1 MQAGAFGSFND
12 KTIVRY
18 SDEVHTVR
26 TDPFYT
32 EFKYEV
38 RTGPSAEDRSM
49 ESGAF
54 GINDGG
60 YHKWA
65 ATQAADKTDTG
76 PSYAEWRKQMESVR
90 KDTECF
96 FGRFKSRFR
105 MFKTPLTFHDKGD
118 IDNAFFT
125 CVALQ
130 NMLLEWDKTQGFFTT
145 WEVDAS
151 WGHFDDEDGTTVAC
165 SGVAPSSSGP
175 RGPAVGLSCPRPR
188 KISVPSGPW
197 ALRTIRRFCKAA

>member
-1 MQAGAFGSFND
+1 MRTILEHLKRGRENEAFAMAFLFDSA
-12 KTIVRY
+12 
-18 SDEVHTVR
+18 EVGEIKR
-26 TDPFYT
+26 A
-32 EFKYEV
+32 
-38 RTGPSAEDRSM
+38 RNTGPRPGGVKRVRVRLVPGQHV
-49 ESGAF
+49 SGAF

-65 ATQAADKTDTG
+65 ATQSADKTDTG

-90 KDTECF
+90 KDIECF

-130 NMLLEWDKTQGFFTT
+130 NILLEWNKTQGFVTT
-145 WEVDAS
+145 WEVDA
-151 WGHFDDEDGTTVAC
+151 A
-165 SGVAPSSSGP
+165 
-175 RGPAVGLSCPRPR
+175 
-188 KISVPSGPW
+188 
-197 ALRTIRRFCKAA
+197 